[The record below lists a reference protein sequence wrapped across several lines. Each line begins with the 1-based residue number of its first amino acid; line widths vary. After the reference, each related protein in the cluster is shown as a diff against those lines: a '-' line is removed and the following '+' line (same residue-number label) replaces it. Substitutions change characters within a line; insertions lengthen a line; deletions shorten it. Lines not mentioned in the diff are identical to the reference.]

1 MRMLTLKRIFTC
13 GKRWRSTV
21 AMNGEVVVM
30 MSGKSPSA
38 SISPSVRVTRSA
50 SSGEIAMSP

>member
-1 MRMLTLKRIFTC
+1 MLMLRRIFTD

-21 AMNGEVVVM
+21 AMNGEVVVT

-38 SISPSVRVTRSA
+38 SISPSIRETKSARSGDTA
-50 SSGEIAMSP
+50 RSP